1 MAGHIPKELKY
12 TPSHEWVK
20 LEDDGTVTI
29 GITAHAQSL
38 LGDIVYVELPDV
50 QKKLSKGEGCGVVE
64 SVKAAADVYAPV
76 AGEVIKSNEALS
88 TQPELMNID
97 PYGDGW
103 LCRLKLA
110 DSASLDALLDADGYL
125 ENISEESH

>member
-103 LCRLKLA
+103 LCRLKIA